1 MLFIRKVF
9 IYIALFWTS
18 CFLAQDPSI
27 LSQPQLTV
35 SHQVTD
41 LYGANFGLKT
51 RLEYN
56 ADNDKLFSSQ
66 FIQLSHFSS
75 FHFKNTEKISVGLL
89 YRFKEKSS
97 NQVANEF
104 RITQQYHFTFKPRS
118 YRFSHRIRTEERFI
132 GNELLFRIRYRLGI
146 DFPLNGEELNINEF
160 YSFFNAE
167 SLLVLQHSFTPRYDT
182 RLSGGVGNQ
191 ISDRLKLQFLVQH
204 RWERIIYKAD
214 SKFFLLLGG
223 YLKI

>member
-1 MLFIRKVF
+1 MLFIRRVF
-9 IYIALFWTS
+9 NNIALFWTS
-18 CFLAQDPSI
+18 SFLAQDA
-27 LSQPQLTV
+27 LFLTQAQLTV
-35 SHQVTD
+35 SHQVTK
-41 LYGANFGLKT
+41 LYGANFGLKS

-56 ADNDKLFSSQ
+56 ADNEKLFSSQ

-75 FHFKNTEKISVGLL
+75 LHLRNAGKISVGLL

-97 NQVANEF
+97 NRVANEF
-104 RITQQYHFTFKPRS
+104 RITQQYHFTNKTRS

-132 GNELLFRIRYRLGI
+132 GKNPLFRFRYRLGI

-167 SLLVLQHSFTPRYDT
+167 SLLILQHSFTPRYDT

-204 RWERIIYKAD
+204 RWERITYKAD
-214 SKFFLLLGG
+214 SNFFILMGG